1 MGYLTKLGVSTFDP
15 VVFHLAVE
23 IFLAGGALLLVSL
36 GLGGLASLLELLL
49 CGVAVA
55 ALLLMGLAVI
65 FLTQRFQVDLLLSVA
80 ASLVHELSFS
90 GSGFAFKL
98 KGPARKS

>member
-23 IFLAGGALLLVSL
+23 MLLAGGALLLLSM
-36 GLGGLASLLELLL
+36 GLGLASLLELLL
-49 CGVAVA
+49 RGVAVA